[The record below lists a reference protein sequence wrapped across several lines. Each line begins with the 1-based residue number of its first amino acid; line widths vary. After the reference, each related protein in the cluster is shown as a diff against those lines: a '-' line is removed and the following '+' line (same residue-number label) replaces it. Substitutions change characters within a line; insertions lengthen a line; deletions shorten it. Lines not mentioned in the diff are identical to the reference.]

1 MSEFFQANAEVVER
15 RWPALFARLLNE
27 DSSAIEAEL
36 TQGLGSTLSIGGI
49 QLTSRHDRV
58 REAQIQ
64 AASLSADKPQLHVYG
79 TGLGD
84 LPTVLL
90 ERTGLERLYVHILNG
105 ALFALV
111 LQLLD
116 QREWLQDPRVELLY
130 AGDLSDICTP
140 FFALPAEMLLA
151 DDYNAKIRD
160 RLVSEVHLSFNNR
173 EFDPQSPFIQQRL
186 QDCLPVLLADDDV
199 ATLFGTCAGREIYVI
214 GTGPTL
220 EQHFE
225 RLAAIRERA
234 GRPLIICVD
243 TAYRPLREHGIVP
256 DYVVSIDQR
265 ISFRHLPFEE
275 SDGIPLVYLPMSDP
289 EVLRAWKGKRYGGY
303 SASPVY
309 AALREQ
315 HPRALLHVGGSV
327 IHPAVDLAVK
337 MGAARITLFG
347 ADFAFPMNKTHA
359 GWNDGDLGPSVN
371 QARHWV
377 RDGYGQ
383 RVSTQLNFR
392 GYLCVLE
399 RYIAS
404 QPQVAFFNSSRAGAQ
419 IAGTGFNQEFV
430 Q

>member
-1 MSEFFQANAEVVER
+1 MSEFFQPNAQVIQQ
-15 RWPALFARLLNE
+15 RWPALFERLMAE
-27 DSSAIEAEL
+27 DTSVVQAEL
-36 TQGLGSTLSIGGI
+36 VQGLGSTLSVNGI

-58 REAQIQ
+58 HEARIQ
-64 AASLSADKPQLHVYG
+64 AASLAEKPQLHVYG

-84 LPTVLL
+84 LPSVLL
-90 ERTGLERLYVHILNG
+90 ERAGLEQLYVHVLNG

-116 QREWLQDPRVELLY
+116 QRQWLEDPRVQLFY

-151 DDYNAKIRD
+151 DDFNAKIRD
-160 RLVSEVHLSFNNR
+160 RLVSEVHLGFNNR
-173 EFDPQSPFIQQRL
+173 EFDPHLPFIQQRL
-186 QDCLPVLLADDDV
+186 QDCLPVLLGDDDV
-199 ATLFGTCAGREIYVI
+199 AQLFGTALGREIYVI

-220 EQHFE
+220 EQHYE
-225 RLAAIRERA
+225 RLAVIREKA
-234 GRPLIICVD
+234 GRALFICVD

-256 DYVVSIDQR
+256 DLVVSIDQR
-265 ISFRHLPFEE
+265 IGFQHLPVEA

-289 EVLRAWKGKRYGGY
+289 VLLRAWKGKRYGGY

-315 HPRALLHVGGSV
+315 YPRALLHVGGSV
-327 IHPAVDLAVK
+327 IHPAVDLAVH

-359 GWNDGDLGPSVN
+359 GWEDGDLGPSVSE
-371 QARHWV
+371 ARHWV
-377 RDGYGQ
+377 RDGFGQ

-399 RYIAS
+399 RYIAAHPHV
-404 QPQVAFFNSSRAGAQ
+404 QFFNSSRAGAM
-419 IAGTGFNQEFV
+419 IAGTQFNQEFV

>member
-1 MSEFFQANAEVVER
+1 MSEFFQANAEVIER
-15 RWPALFARLLNE
+15 RWPALYARLLNE

-64 AASLSADKPQLHVYG
+64 AASLPADKPQLHVYG

-111 LQLLD
+111 LQLID

-151 DDYNAKIRD
+151 DDFNAKIRD

-186 QDCLPVLLADDDV
+186 RDCLPVLLADDDV

-225 RLAAIRERA
+225 RLAAIRARVE
-234 GRPLIICVD
+234 RPLFICVD
-243 TAYRPLREHGIVP
+243 TAYRPLREHGVVP

-265 ISFRHLPFEE
+265 ISFRHLPSEA

-315 HPRALLHVGGSV
+315 YPRALLHMGGSV

-359 GWNDGDLGPSVN
+359 GWSDGDLGPSVN

-377 RDGYGQ
+377 RDGHGQ

-404 QPQVAFFNSSRAGAQ
+404 QPHVAFFNSSRAGAQ

>member
-1 MSEFFQANAEVVER
+1 MSEFFQANAEVLQR
-15 RWPALFARLLNE
+15 RWPALFERLVAE
-27 DSSAIEAEL
+27 DSTVVPAQLVE
-36 TQGLGSTLSIGGI
+36 GLGSTLSINGI
-49 QLTSRHDRV
+49 QLTSRHDRLH
-58 REAQIQ
+58 EAQIQ
-64 AASLSADKPQLHVYG
+64 AASLPDKAQLHVYG

-90 ERTGLERLYVHILNG
+90 ERSGLQRLYVHILNG

-111 LQLLD
+111 VQLLD
-116 QREWLQDPRVELLY
+116 QRQWLEDPRVELFY
-130 AGDLSDICTP
+130 AGDHPDFFTP

-151 DDYNAKIRD
+151 DDFNAKVRD

-173 EFDPQSPFIQQRL
+173 DFDPQSTEIQQRL
-186 QDCLPVLLADDDV
+186 RECLPVLLADADV
-199 ATLFGTCAGREIYVI
+199 AQLFGTCVGREIYVI
-214 GTGPTL
+214 ATGPTL
-220 EQHFE
+220 EQHYQ
-225 RLAAIRERA
+225 RLATIRQRA
-234 GRPLIICVD
+234 ERPLFICVD

-256 DYVVSIDQR
+256 DLVVSIDQR

-289 EVLRAWKGKRYGGY
+289 SVLKAWKGKRYGGY
-303 SASPVY
+303 SASPIY
-309 AALREQ
+309 ANLREQ
-315 HPRALLHVGGSV
+315 HPRAQLHVGGSV

-337 MGAARITLFG
+337 MGATGITLFG

-377 RDGYGQ
+377 RDGHGQ

-399 RYIAS
+399 RYIAAH
-404 QPQVAFFNSSRAGAQ
+404 PQVEFLNSSRSGAL
-419 IAGTGFNQEFV
+419 IAGTGFNPEFV

>member
-1 MSEFFQANAEVVER
+1 MSEFFQANAEVLQR
-15 RWPALFARLLNE
+15 RWPALFERLVAE
-27 DSSAIEAEL
+27 DSTVVPAQLVE
-36 TQGLGSTLSIGGI
+36 GLGSTLSINGI
-49 QLTSRHDRV
+49 QLTSRHDRLH
-58 REAQIQ
+58 EAQIQ
-64 AASLSADKPQLHVYG
+64 AASLPDKAQLHVYG

-90 ERTGLERLYVHILNG
+90 ERSGLQRLYVHILNG

-111 LQLLD
+111 VQLLD
-116 QREWLQDPRVELLY
+116 QRQWLEDPRVELFY
-130 AGDLSDICTP
+130 AGDHPDFFTP

-151 DDYNAKIRD
+151 DDFNAKVRD

-173 EFDPQSPFIQQRL
+173 DFDPQSTEIQQRL
-186 QDCLPVLLADDDV
+186 QECLPVLLADADV
-199 ATLFGTCAGREIYVI
+199 AQLFGTCVGREIYVI
-214 GTGPTL
+214 ATGPTL
-220 EQHFE
+220 EQHYQ
-225 RLAAIRERA
+225 RLATIRQRA
-234 GRPLIICVD
+234 ERPLFICVD

-256 DYVVSIDQR
+256 DLVVSIDQR

-289 EVLRAWKGKRYGGY
+289 SVLKAWKGKRYGGY
-303 SASPVY
+303 SASPIY
-309 AALREQ
+309 ANLREQ
-315 HPRALLHVGGSV
+315 HPRAQLHVGGSV

-337 MGAARITLFG
+337 MGATGITLFG

-377 RDGYGQ
+377 RDGHGQ

-399 RYIAS
+399 RYIAAH
-404 QPQVAFFNSSRAGAQ
+404 PQVEFLNSSRSGAL
-419 IAGTGFNQEFV
+419 IAGTGFNPEFV

>member
-1 MSEFFQANAEVVER
+1 MSEFFQPNAQVIQQ
-15 RWPALFARLLNE
+15 RWPALFERLMAE
-27 DSSAIEAEL
+27 DSSAVQAEL
-36 TQGLGSTLSIGGI
+36 VQGLGSTLSVNGV

-58 REAQIQ
+58 HEARIQ
-64 AASLSADKPQLHVYG
+64 AASLAEKPQLHVYG

-90 ERTGLERLYVHILNG
+90 ERAGLERLYVHILNG

-116 QREWLQDPRVELLY
+116 QRQWLADPRVQLFY

-151 DDYNAKIRD
+151 DDFNAKIRD

-173 EFDPQSPFIQQRL
+173 EFDPHLPFIQQRL
-186 QDCLPVLLADDDV
+186 QDCLPVLLGDDDV
-199 ATLFGTCAGREIYVI
+199 AQLFETASGREIYVI

-220 EQHFE
+220 EGHFQ
-225 RLAAIRERA
+225 RLAAVRA
-234 GRPLIICVD
+234 KAERPLLICVD

-256 DYVVSIDQR
+256 DLVVTIDQR
-265 ISFRHLPFEE
+265 ISFRHLPFED
-275 SDGIPLVYLPMSDP
+275 SAGIPLVYLPMSDP
-289 EVLRAWKGKRYGGY
+289 AVLKAWKGKRYGGY

-315 HPRALLHVGGSV
+315 YPRGHLHVGGSV

-337 MGAARITLFG
+337 MGASRITLFG

-359 GWNDGDLGPSVN
+359 GWNDGDLGPGVD

-377 RDGYGQ
+377 QDGHGQ

-399 RYIAS
+399 RYIAAH
-404 QPQVAFFNSSRAGAQ
+404 PQVQFFNSSRAGAL
-419 IAGTGFNQEFV
+419 IAGTQFNQEFV

>member
-1 MSEFFQANAEVVER
+1 MSEFFQFNAEVIER
-15 RWPALFARLLNE
+15 RWPRLLARLLGE
-27 DSSAIEAEL
+27 DSTAIDAEL
-36 TQGLGSTLSIGGI
+36 TQGLGSTLSIAGI

-58 REAQIQ
+58 HEARVQ
-64 AASLSADKPQLHVYG
+64 AASLPADKPQLHVYG

-90 ERTGLERLYVHILNG
+90 ERAGLERLYVHILNG
-105 ALFALV
+105 ALFSLV

-116 QREWLQDPRVELLY
+116 QRHWLQDPRVELLY
-130 AGDLSDICTP
+130 AGDLADICTP

-151 DDYNAKIRD
+151 DDFNAKIRD

-186 QDCLPVLLADDDV
+186 QECLPVLLADDDV

-220 EQHFE
+220 EEHFE
-225 RLAAIRERA
+225 RLAAVRA
-234 GRPLIICVD
+234 QAQRPLFICVD

-256 DYVVSIDQR
+256 DFVVSIDQR
-265 ISFRHLPFEE
+265 ISFRHLPWED

-289 EVLRAWKGKRYGGY
+289 QVLKAWKGKRYGGY

-309 AALREQ
+309 AGLRER

-337 MGAARITLFG
+337 MGAGRITLFG

-377 RDGYGQ
+377 RDGFGE

-399 RYIAS
+399 RYIAT
-404 QPQVAFFNSSRAGAQ
+404 QPQVQFLNSSRAGAQ
-419 IAGTGFNQEFV
+419 IAGTTFNQEFV
-430 Q
+430 R

>member
-1 MSEFFQANAEVVER
+1 MSEFFQPNAQVIQQ
-15 RWPALFARLLNE
+15 RWPALFERLMAE
-27 DSSAIEAEL
+27 DSSAVQAEL
-36 TQGLGSTLSIGGI
+36 VQGLGSTLSVNGV
-49 QLTSRHDRV
+49 QLSSRHDRV
-58 REAQIQ
+58 HEARIQ
-64 AASLSADKPQLHVYG
+64 AASLAEKPQLHVYG
-79 TGLGD
+79 IGLGD

-90 ERTGLERLYVHILNG
+90 ERAGLEQLYVHILNG

-116 QREWLQDPRVELLY
+116 QRQWLEDPRVQLFY

-151 DDYNAKIRD
+151 DEFNAKIRD

-173 EFDPQSPFIQQRL
+173 EFDPHLPFIQQRL
-186 QDCLPVLLADDDV
+186 QDCLPVLLGDDDV
-199 ATLFGTCAGREIYVI
+199 AQLFGTASGREIYVI
-214 GTGPTL
+214 ATGPTL
-220 EQHFE
+220 EGHFQ
-225 RLAAIRERA
+225 RLAAVRA
-234 GRPLIICVD
+234 QAERPLLICVD

-256 DYVVSIDQR
+256 DLVVTIDQR
-265 ISFRHLPFEE
+265 ISFRHLPFED
-275 SDGIPLVYLPMSDP
+275 SAGIPLVYLPMSDP
-289 EVLRAWKGKRYGGY
+289 AVLKAWKGKRYGGY

-315 HPRALLHVGGSV
+315 YSRGQLHVGGSV

-337 MGAARITLFG
+337 MGASRITLFG

-359 GWNDGDLGPSVN
+359 GWNDGDLGPGVD

-377 RDGYGQ
+377 QDGHGQ

-399 RYIAS
+399 RYIAAH
-404 QPQVAFFNSSRAGAQ
+404 PQVQFFNSSRAGAL
-419 IAGTGFNQEFV
+419 IAGTQFNQEFV

>member
-1 MSEFFQANAEVVER
+1 
-15 RWPALFARLLNE
+15 LL
-27 DSSAIEAEL
+27 
-36 TQGLGSTLSIGGI
+36 
-49 QLTSRHDRV
+49 
-58 REAQIQ
+58 
-64 AASLSADKPQLHVYG
+64 VYG

-90 ERTGLERLYVHILNG
+90 ERAGLEQLYVHVLNG

-116 QREWLQDPRVELLY
+116 QRQWLEDPRVQLFY
-130 AGDLSDICTP
+130 AGDMSDICTP

-151 DDYNAKIRD
+151 DDFNAKIRD
-160 RLVSEVHLSFNNR
+160 RLVSEVHLTFNNR
-173 EFDPQSPFIQQRL
+173 EFDPNLPFIQQRL
-186 QDCLPVLLADDDV
+186 QDCLPVLLGDDDV
-199 ATLFGTCAGREIYVI
+199 AQLFGTALGRDIYVI

-220 EQHFE
+220 EQHYE
-225 RLAAIRERA
+225 RLAVIREKA
-234 GRPLIICVD
+234 GRALFICVD

-256 DYVVSIDQR
+256 DLVVSIDQR
-265 ISFRHLPFEE
+265 IGFQHLPVEA

-289 EVLRAWKGKRYGGY
+289 VLLRAWKGKRYGGY

-315 HPRALLHVGGSV
+315 YPRALLHVGGSV
-327 IHPAVDLAVK
+327 IHPAVDLAVH

-359 GWNDGDLGPSVN
+359 GWEDGDLGPSVSE
-371 QARHWV
+371 ARHWV
-377 RDGYGQ
+377 RDGFGQ

-399 RYIAS
+399 RYIAAHPHV
-404 QPQVAFFNSSRAGAQ
+404 QFFNSSRAGAM
-419 IAGTGFNQEFV
+419 IAGTQFNQEFV

>member
-1 MSEFFQANAEVVER
+1 MSEFFQANAEVLQR
-15 RWPALFARLLNE
+15 RWPALFERLMAE
-27 DSSAIEAEL
+27 DSAAVQAEL
-36 TQGLGSTLSIGGI
+36 VQGLGSTLSVNGV
-49 QLTSRHDRV
+49 QLTSRHDRTH
-58 REAQIQ
+58 EARIQ
-64 AASLSADKPQLHVYG
+64 AASLADKAQLHVYG

-84 LPTVLL
+84 LPAVLL
-90 ERTGLERLYVHILNG
+90 ERAGLERLFVHILNG

-111 LQLLD
+111 VQLLD
-116 QREWLQDPRVELLY
+116 QRQWLEDPRVELFY

-140 FFALPAEMLLA
+140 FFALPTEMLLA
-151 DDYNAKIRD
+151 DDFNAKIRD

-173 EFDPQSPFIQQRL
+173 EFDPQSPVIQQRL
-186 QDCLPVLLADDDV
+186 QDCLPVLLGDDDV
-199 ATLFGTCAGREIYVI
+199 AQLFGTCVDREVYVI
-214 GTGPTL
+214 ATGPTL
-220 EQHFE
+220 EGHFE
-225 RLAAIRERA
+225 RLAKVRA
-234 GRPLIICVD
+234 QAQRPLFICVD
-243 TAYRPLREHGIVP
+243 TAYRPLREHGVAP
-256 DYVVSIDQR
+256 DLVVSIDQL

-309 AALREQ
+309 AALREEY
-315 HPRALLHVGGSV
+315 PRGELHVGGSV

-337 MGAARITLFG
+337 MGATRITLFG

-359 GWNDGDLGPSVN
+359 GWNDGELGPSVS

-377 RDGYGQ
+377 RDGNGQ

-399 RYIAS
+399 RFIAAH
-404 QPQVAFFNSSRAGAQ
+404 PQVEFFNSSRRGALIAGAR
-419 IAGTGFNQEFV
+419 FNQEFV